1 LDSPGWR
8 GVRQRRA
15 TLQALLVET
24 IGRLA
29 ARGGPVRVVDIA
41 SGPGRYVLEAVARP
55 GTPVT
60 VRLRDRDPGHL
71 GAARELARRLGL
83 TDVTLELADAFDPA
97 SLAAITPPPDIAI
110 VSGLYELI
118 PDNARVR
125 ASLHGLAKALGG
137 GGYLIYTGQPWHP
150 QLELIARVLRNRDG
164 RPWGM
169 RRPTQA
175 ELGDLVR
182 AAGFEKVETRTDDAG
197 IFTVSLAR
205 IGGAGA

>member
-1 LDSPGWR
+1 S
-8 GVRQRRA
+8 
-15 TLQALLVET
+15 LLVET

-41 SGPGRYVLEAVARP
+41 SGPARYVLEAVARQ
-55 GTPVT
+55 GTPVAG
-60 VRLRDRDPGHL
+60 RLRDRDPGNL
-71 GAARELARRLGL
+71 GAARGLAARLGP
-83 TDVTLELADAFDPA
+83 TDVTGEVADAFDAA
-97 SLAAITPPPDIAI
+97 SLAAIAPPPDIAI

-137 GGYLIYTGQPWHP
+137 GGYLVYTGQPWHP

-164 RPWGM
+164 RPWVM
-169 RRPTQA
+169 RRRTQE
-175 ELGDLVR
+175 ELDDLVR
-182 AAGFEKVETRTDDAG
+182 AAGFEKIETRTDGAG

-205 IGGAGA
+205 IGGAAAARRRPPPGR